1 MTTRADCLTLDATD
15 PFACLR
21 EGFQLP
27 AGELRL
33 DGDRLGPLSRGVQTR
48 LHSFLRVEWGADF
61 ADGGRLAEAAA
72 GKLAPLLGAPVESFR
87 FAASATDALETLA
100 AAARAAGR
108 GRVLAPP
115 GEFTAL
121 LARLRAQGLDADEV
135 ESPEVRLDRDTL
147 LAMHRLDPA
156 TGVLRD
162 MAALA
167 AQAREA
173 GALAVFDLSGTAGV
187 LPAALERSGV
197 EAAIGRGCGFLCGG
211 PGAPAWVYEA
221 GVFAAVPEALPAP
234 SALAL
239 AALDGAL
246 DMLAGV
252 DIAALGW
259 KARTLAALFLGA
271 LGEAD
276 PLPPGW
282 RGAHV
287 VLDRPDAEGLTAAL
301 AADGVHARVPSPDR
315 ISFAFCPFTLRHVD
329 AWDAAEAVKARQRG

>member
-21 EGFQLP
+21 EGFLVP

-48 LHSFLRVEWGADF
+48 LDSFLRVEWGADF
-61 ADGGRLAEAAA
+61 ANGGRLAEAAA
-72 GKLAPLLGAPVESFR
+72 GKLAPLLGAPAEAFR

-100 AAARAAGR
+100 DAARAAGR
-108 GRVLAPP
+108 ARVLAPP

-121 LARLRAQGLDADEV
+121 LARLRAQGLDAE
-135 ESPEVRLDRDTL
+135 EAKSPENRLDGDTL
-147 LAMHRLDPA
+147 LAMHHLDPA

-173 GALAVFDLSGTAGV
+173 GALAVFDLSRTAGV
-187 LPAALERSGV
+187 LPAALEHSGV
-197 EAAIGRGCGFLCGG
+197 EAAVGRGCGFLCGG
-211 PGAPAWVYEA
+211 PGAPAWLYEA
-221 GVFAAVPEALPAP
+221 GVFGAAPEALPTP

-259 KARTLAALFLGA
+259 KARTLATLFLDA

-287 VLDRPDAEGLTAAL
+287 VLERPDAESLAAAL
-301 AADGVHARVPSPDR
+301 AADGVRAGVPSPDR

-329 AWDAAEAVKARQRG
+329 AWDAAEAVKARQ